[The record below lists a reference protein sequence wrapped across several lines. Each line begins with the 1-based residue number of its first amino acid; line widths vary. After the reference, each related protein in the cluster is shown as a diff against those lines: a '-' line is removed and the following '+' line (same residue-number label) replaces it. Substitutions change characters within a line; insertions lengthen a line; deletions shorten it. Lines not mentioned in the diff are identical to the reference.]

1 MSHRNLAYLNSRRI
15 IYRRGPVND
24 TPTETYRWGYF
35 YEHGTYECYELFR
48 SKAKITSYKSFKW
61 HILVLWYLN
70 TGLNKDE
77 ITRLARFIADK
88 TNGFISISLTDIT
101 VQNIVDEVYKL
112 DLEMPPKNKLRKII
126 FKDMSGLD
134 KIEKLKIVGKFI
146 GRIKKAKAE
155 DIHEAMLHI
164 HQANKKI
171 TINSIADVLR
181 VSSRT
186 IYRNI
191 TNDIR
196 KEKTLLNEEV

>member
-1 MSHRNLAYLNSRRI
+1 M
-15 IYRRGPVND
+15 
-24 TPTETYRWGYF
+24 
-35 YEHGTYECYELFR
+35 
-48 SKAKITSYKSFKW
+48 
-61 HILVLWYLN
+61 LWYLN
-70 TGLNKDE
+70 ANLNKNE

-88 TNGFISISLTDIT
+88 TNGFISINLTDIT

-171 TINSIADVLR
+171 TISSIADVLR

>member
-15 IYRRGPVND
+15 IYRRHPTTD
-24 TPTETYRWGYF
+24 IPTETYKWGSF
-35 YEHGTYECYELFR
+35 YEGGTYQCYELFR

-70 TGLNKDE
+70 ADLEINE
-77 ITRLARFIADK
+77 ITKLAQFIADK
-88 TNGFISISLTDIT
+88 KNGFISINLTDIT
-101 VQNIVDEVYKL
+101 VQNIVNEVYKL
-112 DLEMPPKNKLRKII
+112 DLEMPPRNKLRKII
-126 FKDMSGLD
+126 FKDMSGLN

-155 DIHEAMLHI
+155 DIHEAMLYI
-164 HQANKKI
+164 HEANKKI
-171 TINSIADVLR
+171 TISSIADVLR

-186 IYRNI
+186 VYRNI
-191 TNDIR
+191 TSDIR

>member
-15 IYRRGPVND
+15 IYRRGPIND
-24 TPTETYRWGYF
+24 TPTERYRWGYF

-70 TGLNKDE
+70 ANLNKNE

-88 TNGFISISLTDIT
+88 TNGFISINLTDIT
-101 VQNIVDEVYKL
+101 VKNIVDEVYKL

-171 TINSIADVLR
+171 TISSIADVLR

>member
-15 IYRRGPVND
+15 IYRRNPTTD
-24 TPTETYRWGYF
+24 IPTETYKWGWF
-35 YEHGTYECYELFR
+35 YEKGTYQCYELFR

-70 TGLNKDE
+70 GNMNMHE
-77 ITRLARFIADK
+77 ITQLARFISDK
-88 TNGFISISLTDIT
+88 QNGFISISLTDIA
-101 VQNIVDEVYKL
+101 VQNIINEVYKL
-112 DLEMPPKNKLRKII
+112 DLETPPKNKLRKII

-134 KIEKLKIVGKFI
+134 KIQKLKIVGKFI

-155 DIHEAMLHI
+155 DIQEAMLYI
-164 HQANKKI
+164 HDANKKI
-171 TINSIADVLR
+171 TINSIADVLK

-191 TNDIR
+191 TSDIR